1 MSVLRFK
8 LTMNGDRTA
17 VSLKVGTESADG
29 PFLFENP
36 EGSRISKV
44 LNDFSS
50 GIASFDDVREIGTYL
65 FSGLLQ
71 GDVEK
76 LFDKARAEIEQ
87 ATLGGGEEQQCVI
100 RLIVPPELQQLPWE
114 SFYDESH
121 RGFLLNHRQYTLIR
135 EADRVEAKPRV
146 GKGKLPVSMLVVV
159 PDGSRLKVESELHQL
174 AVVVDKLGANIEYV
188 ELAERVTSTRLGDH
202 LRKRNWDIVHFIGHG
217 DLINGKA
224 HIRLNTDGEDDNW
237 MYGEQFAMLFD
248 EKPPRLVVLNCCYG
262 GREASTPTLSGVGP
276 FLLRAGIPAVV
287 AMQYAIRDV
296 VASHF
301 SETFYT
307 ELLTGEHP
315 GRIDLA
321 LARAR
326 KRLCIDHAGL
336 AFATPVLYLAEERAQ
351 LFEPGPAGTGQLRA
365 VLGGAPVTAKP
376 VAVSSGTEAAASSP
390 AVAPSGPALPKDL
403 IEALVDRRCVPV
415 VGADF
420 LSLGATRAGPQSL
433 RPRDLAVHLAT
444 EAGCLQLIEQDIKG
458 SDETDDEDLL
468 PRVCQLFEKRSERY
482 KLLLAVQR
490 AYKDLQPPP
499 LADTLAT
506 WNVPGLVC
514 LYFDGLIHTS
524 MSRQGAAP
532 RSIMAPEE
540 ALNGFKGEPLLLH
553 LRGHY
558 VDPDSLVLTER
569 DHDQLHDR
577 LGRISPAIADVLV
590 RKQIGMSA
598 LYLGV
603 SPQNRL
609 LRRLTNV
616 LRSPRNRPGS
626 CGPIYFVCRESD
638 DIDEAYWRDYD
649 VEWLRFEPVALV
661 SALTDALAKA
671 RQ

>member
-44 LNDFSS
+44 LSDFSG

-76 LFDKARAEIEQ
+76 LFDKARADIERVN
-87 ATLGGGEEQQCVI
+87 TSVGEEDQCVI
-100 RLIVPPELQQLPWE
+100 RLVVPPELQQLPWE

-135 EADRVEAKPRV
+135 EAERVEATPRV
-146 GKGKLPVSMLVVV
+146 GPGKLPLSMLVVV

-188 ELAERVTSTRLGDH
+188 ELAERVTSTKLGDR
-202 LRKRNWDIVHFIGHG
+202 LRQRHWDIVHFIGHG
-217 DLINGKA
+217 DLIKGKA
-224 HIRLNTDGEDDNW
+224 HIRLNTDGDEDNW

-248 EKPPRLVVLNCCYG
+248 EKAPRLVVLNCCYG
-262 GREASTPTLSGVGP
+262 GREAATPTLSGVGP

-307 ELLTGEHP
+307 ELLTGERP

-336 AFATPVLYLAEERAQ
+336 AFATPVLYLAEDRAA
-351 LFEPGPAGTGQLRA
+351 LFEPETAHPPPPVPDPKVEVLSPGAEPPPA
-365 VLGGAPVTAKP
+365 
-376 VAVSSGTEAAASSP
+376 
-390 AVAPSGPALPKDL
+390 APSGPALPKDL

-415 VGADF
+415 IGADF
-420 LSLGATRAGPQSL
+420 LSLGATRSGPLSL
-433 RPRDLAVHLAT
+433 RPRDLAVHLAN
-444 EAGCLQLIEQDIKG
+444 EAGCFPLIEQDVRG

-468 PRVCQLFEKRSERY
+468 PRVCQLFEKRNERY

-499 LADTLAT
+499 LADTVAS
-506 WNVPGLVC
+506 WDVPGMVC
-514 LYFDGLIHTS
+514 LYFDGLIHAA
-524 MSRQGAAP
+524 MSRRGVGP

-540 ALNGFKGEPLLLH
+540 NLSGFKGEPLLLH

-569 DHDQLHDR
+569 DHDQLYDR

-590 RKQIGMSA
+590 RKQIGMTA

-649 VEWLRFEPVALV
+649 VEWLRFEPIALV
-661 SALTDALAKA
+661 TALSSALAKA

>member
-17 VSLKVGTESADG
+17 VSLKVGEETADG
-29 PFLFENP
+29 PFLFDNP
-36 EGSRISKV
+36 PGSRISKV
-44 LNDFSS
+44 LTDFSN

-87 ATLGGGEEQQCVI
+87 GTSAGLDKQCVI

-114 SFYDESH
+114 SFYDESR

-135 EADRVEAKPRV
+135 EAEKVESTPRV
-146 GKGKLPVSMLVVV
+146 RKGTLPLTMLVVV

-174 AVVVDKLGANIEYV
+174 AVVVDKLGANVEYV
-188 ELAERVTSTRLGDH
+188 ELDDKVTSTKLGDQ
-202 LRKRNWDIVHFIGHG
+202 LRKRHWDIVHFIGHG
-217 DLINGKA
+217 DLIKGKA
-224 HIRLNTDGEDDNW
+224 HIRLNSDGEEDNW
-237 MYGEQFAMLFD
+237 MIGEQFAMLFD
-248 EKPPRLVVLNCCYG
+248 EKAPRLVVLNCCYG
-262 GREASTPTLSGVGP
+262 GREAATPTLSGLGP
-276 FLLRAGIPAVV
+276 FLLRAGVPAVI

-301 SETFYT
+301 SETFYS
-307 ELLTGEHP
+307 ELLTGEQP

-336 AFATPVLYLAEERAQ
+336 AFATPVLYLAEDRAQ
-351 LFEPGPAGTGQLRA
+351 LFESGPEGTGQLRA
-365 VLGGAPVTAKP
+365 GAAEKVVPPPLP
-376 VAVSSGTEAAASSP
+376 VAP
-390 AVAPSGPALPKDL
+390 VAPSGPALPKDL
-403 IEALVDRRCVPV
+403 VTALVERRCVPV
-415 VGADF
+415 IGADF
-420 LSLGATRAGPQSL
+420 LSLGAMRAGAPSL

-444 EAGCLQLIEQDIKG
+444 EAGCLALIEDEIKK
-458 SDETDDEDLL
+458 SDESDDEELL
-468 PRVCQLFEKRSERY
+468 PRVCQLFEKRNERY

-499 LADTLAT
+499 LADAVAS
-506 WNVPGLVC
+506 WDVPGMVC
-514 LYFDGLIHTS
+514 LYFDGLIHAA
-524 MSRQGAAP
+524 MSRRGVGP
-532 RSIMAPEE
+532 RSIMAPDETM
-540 ALNGFKGEPLLLH
+540 NGFKGEPLLMH

-569 DHDQLHDR
+569 DHDQLYDR

-590 RKQIGMSA
+590 RKQIGMTA

-616 LRSPRNRPGS
+616 LRSPRTRPGS
-626 CGPIYFVCRESD
+626 CGPIYFACRESD
-638 DIDEAYWRDYD
+638 DIDEAYWTDYD
-649 VEWLRFEPVALV
+649 VEWLRFEPLELV
-661 SALTDALAKA
+661 SALSDALAKA

>member
-1 MSVLRFK
+1 MSVLRLK

-17 VSLKVGTESADG
+17 VSLKVGADSADG

-36 EGSRISKV
+36 EGSRIAKV
-44 LNDFSS
+44 LNDFSN
-50 GIASFDDVREIGTYL
+50 GVASFDDVREIGTYL

-76 LFDKARAEIEQ
+76 LFETARSEIERSSS
-87 ATLGGGEEQQCVI
+87 TGVNEQQCVI
-100 RLIVPPELQQLPWE
+100 RLVVPPELQQLPWE
-114 SFYDESH
+114 SFYDESR

-135 EADRVEAKPRV
+135 EAERVETTPRV
-146 GKGKLPVSMLVVV
+146 GPGKLPLSMLVVV

-188 ELAERVTSTRLGDH
+188 ELAERVTSTKLGDQ

-217 DLINGKA
+217 DLIKGKA
-224 HIRLNTDGEDDNW
+224 HIRLNTDGNEDNW

-248 EKPPRLVVLNCCYG
+248 EKAPRLVVLNCCYG
-262 GREASTPTLSGVGP
+262 GREATTPTLSGVGP

-336 AFATPVLYLAEERAQ
+336 AFATPVLYLAEDRAS
-351 LFEPGPAGTGQLRA
+351 LFEPDPAA
-365 VLGGAPVTAKP
+365 V
-376 VAVSSGTEAAASSP
+376 AAAATGPSVTVAAP
-390 AVAPSGPALPKDL
+390 ATPEPAASGPALPKDL
-403 IEALVDRRCVPV
+403 IDALVDRRCVPV
-415 VGADF
+415 IGADF
-420 LSLGATRAGPQSL
+420 LSLGATRAGPLSL

-444 EAGCLQLIEQDIKG
+444 ETGCLSLIEQHVK
-458 SDETDDEDLL
+458 SPDETDDEDLL
-468 PRVCQLFEKRSERY
+468 PRVCQLFEKRNERY

-499 LADTLAT
+499 LADTVAS
-506 WNVPGLVC
+506 WDVPGLIC
-514 LYFDGLIHTS
+514 LYFDGLIHAA
-524 MSRQGAAP
+524 MSRRGVGP

-540 ALNGFKGEPLLLH
+540 NLSGFKGEPLLLH

-569 DHDQLHDR
+569 DHDQLYDR

-590 RKQIGMSA
+590 RKQIGMTA

-649 VEWLRFEPVALV
+649 VEWLRFEPIALV
-661 SALTDALAKA
+661 SALSSALVKA

>member
-17 VSLKVGTESADG
+17 VSLKVGSESADG

-44 LNDFSS
+44 LNDFSG

-87 ATLGGGEEQQCVI
+87 ANTTGGEEQCVI
-100 RLIVPPELQQLPWE
+100 RLVVPPELQQLPWE

-135 EADRVEAKPRV
+135 EAERVEATPRV
-146 GKGKLPVSMLVVV
+146 GQGKLPLSMLVVV

-188 ELAERVTSTRLGDH
+188 ELAERVTSSKLGEK
-202 LRKRNWDIVHFIGHG
+202 LRQRHWDIVHFIGHG
-217 DLINGKA
+217 DLIKGKA
-224 HIRLNTDGEDDNW
+224 HIRLNTDGDEDNW

-248 EKPPRLVVLNCCYG
+248 EKAPRLVVLNCCYG
-262 GREASTPTLSGVGP
+262 GREAATPTLSGVGP

-307 ELLTGEHP
+307 ELLTGERP

-336 AFATPVLYLAEERAQ
+336 AFATPVLYLAEDRAS
-351 LFEPGPAGTGQLRA
+351 LFEAGA
-365 VLGGAPVTAKP
+365 SAAAAAAAAAPS
-376 VAVSSGTEAAASSP
+376 VAVVSP
-390 AVAPSGPALPKDL
+390 AVPEPPVPSGPALPKDL

-415 VGADF
+415 IGADF
-420 LSLGATRAGPQSL
+420 LSLGATRAGPLSL

-444 EAGCLQLIEQDIKG
+444 EAGCLPLIERDVKG
-458 SDETDDEDLL
+458 TDETDDEDLL
-468 PRVCQLFEKRSERY
+468 PRVCQLFEKRNERY

-499 LADTLAT
+499 LADTVAS
-506 WNVPGLVC
+506 WDVPGMVC
-514 LYFDGLIHTS
+514 LYFDGLIHAA
-524 MSRQGAAP
+524 MSRRGVGP

-540 ALNGFKGEPLLLH
+540 NLNGFKGEPLLLH

-590 RKQIGMSA
+590 RKQIGMTA

-649 VEWLRFEPVALV
+649 VEWLRFEPIALV
-661 SALTDALAKA
+661 SALSNALVKA

>member
-1 MSVLRFK
+1 
-8 LTMNGDRTA
+8 MNGDRTA
-17 VSLKVGTESADG
+17 VSLKVGEETADG
-29 PFLFENP
+29 PFLFDNP
-36 EGSRISKV
+36 PGSRISKV
-44 LNDFSS
+44 LTDFSN

-87 ATLGGGEEQQCVI
+87 GTSAGLDKQCVI

-114 SFYDESH
+114 SFYDESR

-135 EADRVEAKPRV
+135 EAEKVESTPRV
-146 GKGKLPVSMLVVV
+146 RKGTLPLTMLVVV

-174 AVVVDKLGANIEYV
+174 AVVVDKLGANVEYV
-188 ELAERVTSTRLGDH
+188 ELDDKVTSTKLGDQ
-202 LRKRNWDIVHFIGHG
+202 LRKRHWDIVHFIGHG
-217 DLINGKA
+217 DLIKGKA
-224 HIRLNTDGEDDNW
+224 HIRLNSDGEEDNW
-237 MYGEQFAMLFD
+237 MIGEQFAMLFD
-248 EKPPRLVVLNCCYG
+248 EKAPRLVVLNCCYG
-262 GREASTPTLSGVGP
+262 GREAATPTLSGLGP
-276 FLLRAGIPAVV
+276 FLLRAGVPAVI

-301 SETFYT
+301 SETFYS
-307 ELLTGEHP
+307 ELLTGEQP

-336 AFATPVLYLAEERAQ
+336 AFATPVLYLAEDRAQ
-351 LFEPGPAGTGQLRA
+351 LFESGPEGTGQLRA
-365 VLGGAPVTAKP
+365 GAAEKVVPPPLP
-376 VAVSSGTEAAASSP
+376 VAP
-390 AVAPSGPALPKDL
+390 VAPSGPALPKDL
-403 IEALVDRRCVPV
+403 VTALVERRCVPV
-415 VGADF
+415 IGADF
-420 LSLGATRAGPQSL
+420 LSLGAMRAGAPSL

-444 EAGCLQLIEQDIKG
+444 EAGCLALIEDEIKK
-458 SDETDDEDLL
+458 SDESDDEELL
-468 PRVCQLFEKRSERY
+468 PRVCQLFEKRNERY

-499 LADTLAT
+499 LADAVAS
-506 WNVPGLVC
+506 WDVPGMVC
-514 LYFDGLIHTS
+514 LYFDGLIHAA
-524 MSRQGAAP
+524 MSRRGVGP
-532 RSIMAPEE
+532 RSIMAPDETM
-540 ALNGFKGEPLLLH
+540 NGFKGEPLLMH

-569 DHDQLHDR
+569 DHDQLYDR

-590 RKQIGMSA
+590 RKQIGMTA

-616 LRSPRNRPGS
+616 LRSPRTRPGS
-626 CGPIYFVCRESD
+626 CGPIYFACRESD
-638 DIDEAYWRDYD
+638 DIDEAYWTDYD
-649 VEWLRFEPVALV
+649 VEWLRFEPLELV
-661 SALTDALAKA
+661 SALSDALAKA

>member
-1 MSVLRFK
+1 
-8 LTMNGDRTA
+8 
-17 VSLKVGTESADG
+17 
-29 PFLFENP
+29 
-36 EGSRISKV
+36 
-44 LNDFSS
+44 
-50 GIASFDDVREIGTYL
+50 
-65 FSGLLQ
+65 
-71 GDVEK
+71 
-76 LFDKARAEIEQ
+76 
-87 ATLGGGEEQQCVI
+87 
-100 RLIVPPELQQLPWE
+100 
-114 SFYDESH
+114 
-121 RGFLLNHRQYTLIR
+121 
-135 EADRVEAKPRV
+135 
-146 GKGKLPVSMLVVV
+146 
-159 PDGSRLKVESELHQL
+159 
-174 AVVVDKLGANIEYV
+174 
-188 ELAERVTSTRLGDH
+188 
-202 LRKRNWDIVHFIGHG
+202 VHFIGHG
-217 DLINGKA
+217 DLIKGKA
-224 HIRLNTDGEDDNW
+224 HIRLNTDGDEDNW

-248 EKPPRLVVLNCCYG
+248 EKAPRLVVLNCCYG
-262 GREASTPTLSGVGP
+262 GREAATPTLSGVGP

-307 ELLTGEHP
+307 ELLTGERP

-336 AFATPVLYLAEERAQ
+336 AFATPVLYLAEDRAS
-351 LFEPGPAGTGQLRA
+351 LFESGP
-365 VLGGAPVTAKP
+365 TAAATTP
-376 VAVSSGTEAAASSP
+376 SVAVVSPPVPEP
-390 AVAPSGPALPKDL
+390 AVPAGPALPKDL

-415 VGADF
+415 IGADF
-420 LSLGATRAGPQSL
+420 LSLGATRSGPLSL

-444 EAGCLQLIEQDIKG
+444 EAGCLPLIEQDVKG

-468 PRVCQLFEKRSERY
+468 PRVCQLFEKRNERY

-499 LADTLAT
+499 LADTVAS
-506 WNVPGLVC
+506 WDVPGMVC
-514 LYFDGLIHTS
+514 LYFDGLIHAA
-524 MSRQGAAP
+524 MSRRGVGP

-540 ALNGFKGEPLLLH
+540 NLNGFKGEPLLLH

-558 VDPDSLVLTER
+558 VDPDSLILTER
-569 DHDQLHDR
+569 DHDQLYDR

-590 RKQIGMSA
+590 RKQIGMTA

-649 VEWLRFEPVALV
+649 VEWLRFEPIAFV
-661 SALTDALAKA
+661 SALSNALVKA

>member
-17 VSLKVGTESADG
+17 VSLKVGNDSADA

-44 LNDFSS
+44 LTDFSN

-71 GDVEK
+71 GDVET
-76 LFDKARAEIEQ
+76 LFEKARAEIEQ
-87 ATLGGGEEQQCVI
+87 SNTGGGEEQQCVI
-100 RLIVPPELQQLPWE
+100 RLIVPPELQTLPWE

-135 EADRVEAKPRV
+135 EAERVEATPRV
-146 GKGKLPVSMLVVV
+146 GQGKLPLSMLVVV
-159 PDGSRLKVESELHQL
+159 PDGSRLKVETELHQL
-174 AVVVDKLGANIEYV
+174 AVVVDKLGANVEYV
-188 ELAERVTSTRLGDH
+188 ELAERVTSTKLGDH

-217 DLINGKA
+217 DLIKGKA
-224 HIRLNTDGEDDNW
+224 HIRLNTDGEEDNW

-248 EKPPRLVVLNCCYG
+248 EKAPRLVVLNCCYG
-262 GREASTPTLSGVGP
+262 GREEATPTLSGVGP

-307 ELLTGEHP
+307 ELLTGERP

-336 AFATPVLYLAEERAQ
+336 AFATPVLYLADGRAS
-351 LFEPGPAGTGQLRA
+351 LFEPG
-365 VLGGAPVTAKP
+365 
-376 VAVSSGTEAAASSP
+376 AAAAATAAPASVTVVSP
-390 AVAPSGPALPKDL
+390 AVPEPAAVPAGPALPKDL
-403 IEALVDRRCVPV
+403 LDALVDRRCVPV
-415 VGADF
+415 IGADF
-420 LSLGATRAGPQSL
+420 LSLGATRAGPLSL

-444 EAGCLQLIEQDIKG
+444 EADCLPLIEQDVKG
-458 SDETDDEDLL
+458 TDETDDEDLL
-468 PRVCQLFEKRSERY
+468 PRVCQLFEKRNERY

-499 LADTLAT
+499 LADTVAS
-506 WNVPGLVC
+506 WDVPGMIC
-514 LYFDGLIHTS
+514 LYFDGLIHAA
-524 MSRQGAAP
+524 MSRRGVGP

-540 ALNGFKGEPLLLH
+540 TLNGFKGEPLLLH

-569 DHDQLHDR
+569 DHDQLYDR

-590 RKQIGMSA
+590 RKQIGMTA

-649 VEWLRFEPVALV
+649 VVWLRFEPIELV
-661 SALTDALAKA
+661 SALSNALVKA

>member
-44 LNDFSS
+44 LSDFSG

-76 LFDKARAEIEQ
+76 LFDKARADIERVN
-87 ATLGGGEEQQCVI
+87 TSVGEEDQCVI
-100 RLIVPPELQQLPWE
+100 RLVVPPELQQLPWE

-135 EADRVEAKPRV
+135 EAERVEATPRV
-146 GKGKLPVSMLVVV
+146 GPGKLPLSMLVVV

-188 ELAERVTSTRLGDH
+188 ELAERVTSTKLGDR
-202 LRKRNWDIVHFIGHG
+202 LRQRHWDIVHFIGHG
-217 DLINGKA
+217 DLIKGKA
-224 HIRLNTDGEDDNW
+224 HIRLNTDGDEDNW

-248 EKPPRLVVLNCCYG
+248 EKAPRLVVLNCCYG
-262 GREASTPTLSGVGP
+262 GREAATPTLSGVGP

-307 ELLTGEHP
+307 ELLTGERP

-336 AFATPVLYLAEERAQ
+336 AFATPVLYLAEDRAA
-351 LFEPGPAGTGQLRA
+351 LFEPETAPPPPPVPDPKVEVLLPGAEPPPA
-365 VLGGAPVTAKP
+365 
-376 VAVSSGTEAAASSP
+376 
-390 AVAPSGPALPKDL
+390 APSGPALPKDL

-415 VGADF
+415 IGADF
-420 LSLGATRAGPQSL
+420 LSLGATRSGPLSL
-433 RPRDLAVHLAT
+433 RPRDLAVHLAN
-444 EAGCLQLIEQDIKG
+444 EAGCFPLIEQDVRG

-468 PRVCQLFEKRSERY
+468 PRVCQLFEKRNERY

-499 LADTLAT
+499 LADTVAS
-506 WNVPGLVC
+506 WDVPGMVC
-514 LYFDGLIHTS
+514 LYFDGLIHAA
-524 MSRQGAAP
+524 MSRRGVGP

-540 ALNGFKGEPLLLH
+540 NLSGFKGEPLLLH

-569 DHDQLHDR
+569 DHDQLYDR

-590 RKQIGMSA
+590 RKQIGMTA

-649 VEWLRFEPVALV
+649 VEWLRFEPIALV
-661 SALTDALAKA
+661 TALSSALAKA

>member
-44 LNDFSS
+44 LTDFSS
-50 GIASFDDVREIGTYL
+50 GVASFDDVREIGTYL

-76 LFDKARAEIEQ
+76 LFDRARADIEQ
-87 ATLGGGEEQQCVI
+87 ATSAGGEEQQCVI

-114 SFYDESH
+114 SFYDESR

-135 EADRVEAKPRV
+135 EAERVESKPRV
-146 GKGKLPVSMLVVV
+146 GQGKLPVSMLVVV

-174 AVVVDKLGANIEYV
+174 AVVVDKLGANIEYL

-202 LRKRNWDIVHFIGHG
+202 LRKKNWDIVHFIGHG

-224 HIRLNTDGEDDNW
+224 HIRLNSDGEDDNW

-248 EKPPRLVVLNCCYG
+248 EKAPRLVVLNCCYG
-262 GREASTPTLSGVGP
+262 GREASAPTLSGVGP

-336 AFATPVLYLAEERAQ
+336 AFATPVLYLAEDRAQ
-351 LFEPGPAGTGQLRA
+351 LFEAGPAGTGQLR
-365 VLGGAPVTAKP
+365 
-376 VAVSSGTEAAASSP
+376 VAVGSP
-390 AVAPSGPALPKDL
+390 AAPPPVVAPAEPVSTGPALPKDL
-403 IEALVDRRCVPV
+403 IEALMDRRCVPV
-415 VGADF
+415 IGADF
-420 LSLGATRAGPQSL
+420 LCLGATRAGPHSL

-444 EAGCLQLIEQDIKG
+444 EAGCLPLIEEAIKG

-499 LADTLAT
+499 LADTLAS
-506 WNVPGLVC
+506 WNVPGMVC
-514 LYFDGLIHTS
+514 LYFDGLIHAS

-532 RSIMAPEE
+532 RSITVPDET
-540 ALNGFKGEPLLLH
+540 LSGFKGEPLLLH

-569 DHDQLHDR
+569 DHDQLYDR
-577 LGRISPAIADVLV
+577 LGRISPAIADVMV
-590 RKQIGMSA
+590 RKQIGMAA

-649 VEWLRFEPVALV
+649 VEWLKFEPVALV
-661 SALTDALAKA
+661 TALTDALAKA